1 MAESG
6 IKSYFPSQTV
16 SDAEKLS
23 HDYGLKIGKAIQQEW
38 FNNDRSLNRYKSNN
52 NNFHNLRLY
61 ARGEQSIQKYKDEL
75 SINGDLSYLNLDWK
89 PVPVIPKFVDI
100 VVNGMAQRAYDVK
113 AFSQSPNGVK
123 KRTEYMEGIMMDMAM
138 QEFNQEV
145 EAKFGINLRKSSI
158 PEIPNSEEE
167 LGIHMQLTYKQAVEL
182 AEEQALS
189 VLFEGNNYELIKKR
203 FYYDLT
209 VLGIGAVKTSFNTS
223 EGVVID
229 YVDPANLVYSYTDS
243 PYFEDIYYVGEV
255 KTIPVNELAKQF
267 PHLTESD
274 LEEIMK
280 NKTANRNNYNTRFS
294 VDKEDN
300 NTIQI
305 LYFNYKTYMNEVYKV
320 KETATGSEKII
331 SKDDRF
337 NPPEDME
344 GGYSKLLKS
353 IECLYEGV
361 LVLGTDRLLKWEMSK
376 NMMREKSNF
385 TKVKMNYAIVAPR
398 MYDGKIDSLVK
409 RITTFADMIQL
420 THLKLQQVMSRM
432 VPDGVYLDAD
442 GLAEVDLGNG
452 TNYNPQEALNMF
464 FQTGSVIGRSFTSE
478 GDMNPGKVPIQE
490 ISSGSGGGKMQ
501 TLIGNYNYYM
511 QMIRDVTG
519 LNEARDGSSPDAN
532 ALVGVQKLAAA
543 NSNTATRHILQAGL
557 FLTAETAECLSLRI
571 SDIIEYSPTKDA
583 FIQAIG
589 THNVATLKEMSELH
603 LYDFGIFLHL
613 QPDEEEKQMLEN
625 NIQMALQQ
633 QSIEL
638 EDAIDLR
645 EIKNIKLANQ
655 VLKIRRKK
663 KQERDRQMQMENI
676 QAQTKSNAE
685 SAQAAAQAEVQKNQ
699 AITQQKSQ
707 LIQLEASLAERKISS
722 EVVAKKELM
731 QLEFQYN
738 MQLKNL
744 EVQGA
749 VGRDAQKENRKDRRT
764 QLQANQQGDLVN
776 KRAAKQSELV
786 DRRNSQQSELID
798 QKKSGKPP
806 KNFESAGNDILGG
819 GFDLSSFD
827 PS

>member
-23 HDYGLKIGKAIQQEW
+23 YDYGLKVGKAIEQEW
-38 FNNDRSLNRYKSNN
+38 FNNDRGSTRYRTNHN
-52 NNFHNLRLY
+52 DFHNLRLY
-61 ARGEQSIQKYKDEL
+61 ARGEQSVQKYKDEL

-89 PVPVIPKFVDI
+89 PVPIISKFVDI
-100 VVNGMAQRAYDVK
+100 VVNGIAERTYDIKAY
-113 AFSQSPNGVK
+113 SQSPNGVE
-123 KRTEYMEGIMMDMAM
+123 KRTEYMEAIMNDMQF
-138 QEFNQEV
+138 QEFDNFAAEN
-145 EAKFGINLRKSSI
+145 FGVNTR
-158 PEIPNSEEE
+158 ESEEKE
-167 LGIHMQLTYKQAVEL
+167 LPETPEELQLHMQLTYKQAVEL

-189 VLFEGNNYELIKKR
+189 VLFEGSRYELTKKR

-229 YVDPANLVYSYTDS
+229 YVDPANLVYSHTDS

-255 KTIPVNELAKQF
+255 KTIPANELAKQF
-267 PHLTESD
+267 PHLSESD
-274 LEEIMK
+274 LEDIMK
-280 NKTANRNNYNTRFS
+280 NKSNNRSSYNSRHS
-294 VDKEDN
+294 EDKEDN
-300 NTIQI
+300 NTIQV

-320 KETATGSEKII
+320 KETGTGADKII
-331 SKDDRF
+331 PKDDSF

-344 GGYSKLLKS
+344 GGYSKMLRS
-353 IECLYEGV
+353 IECLYDGAM
-361 LVLGTDRLLKWEMSK
+361 VLGTDKLLKWEMAK
-376 NMMREKSNF
+376 NMMRPKSDF

-398 MYDGKIDSLVK
+398 MYNGKIDSLVK
-409 RITTFADMIQL
+409 RITGFADMIQL

-432 VPDGVYLDAD
+432 TPDGVYLDAD
-442 GLAEVDLGNG
+442 GLAEIDLGNG

-464 FQTGSVIGRSFTSE
+464 FQTGSVIGRSFTSD

-490 ISSGSGGGKMQ
+490 ITSGSGGNKMQ
-501 TLIGNYNYYM
+501 ALIGTYNYYL

-519 LNEARDGSSPDAN
+519 LNEARDGSTPDKN

-589 THNVATLKEMSELH
+589 THNVATLEEMSELH
-603 LYDFGIFLHL
+603 LYDFGIFIEL
-613 QPDEEEKQMLEN
+613 QPDEEEKGRLEN

-645 EIKNIKLANQ
+645 EIRNIKLANQ
-655 VLKIRRKK
+655 LLKIRRKK
-663 KQERDRQMQMENI
+663 KEEKDRQLQMENI
-676 QAQTKSNAE
+676 QAQSQSNTQA
-685 SAQAAAQAEVQKNQ
+685 AQAAAQVEMQKDQ
-699 AITQQKSQ
+699 ALTQSKLQLEQAKSQ
-707 LIQLEASLAERKISS
+707 MGSQKMQQ
-722 EVVAKKELM
+722 EVMHKKELM
-731 QLEFQYN
+731 ALEFQYN
-738 MQLKNL
+738 MRLKGI
-744 EVQGA
+744 EVDGMKD
-749 VGRDAQKENRKDRRT
+749 REKQKEDRKDERT
-764 QLQANQQGDLVN
+764 KIQAT
-776 KRAAKQSELV
+776 
-786 DRRNSQQSELID
+786 QQSEMIE
-798 QKKSGKPP
+798 QRNSGKPP

-819 GFDLSSFD
+819 GFDLGAFD